1 MSKIANS
8 LQNINGIKKD
18 NTFKVIH
25 NYISVIECGEK
36 EIDKLL
42 EHTSSKDL
50 IRLLNEALD
59 NYDEYME
66 LDGDNSKINRWL
78 GYVQGVLITVGY
90 LTVQGERD
98 YTRKYFTAH
107 RGVIKVGVGKEANQ
121 HES

>member
-8 LQNINGIKKD
+8 LQNINDIKKD

-90 LTVQGERD
+90 LTVQGERG

-107 RGVIKVGVGKEANQ
+107 REVIRVGAERKN
-121 HES
+121 